1 MPKAFDIFSFA
12 ALAVSG
18 IVSDPKAPARV
29 LSFNDILASHS
40 AIDTYMSD
48 LITTRSEPLHL
59 KPEFSISISASEPT
73 TAPAEKKRNLFY
85 IGVNW
90 ELVYGG
96 AVRSKSLLKKLDASG
111 ELTIY
116 GPPVVRGI
124 RVWEGY
130 QSYAGSLPFDGQ
142 AVVSE
147 IAKHGA
153 ALVLSHPGDIKTGL
167 ATGRIYEAA
176 AAGAVIISDQNRAV
190 REWFGDAVLYF
201 ENDSPTA
208 FEQIMAHLDWMNTH
222 QAQAAEMARE
232 AQEIFRKEF
241 SLDVALKRIYAT
253 LPERKK
259 QLQFGLDPASDD
271 NPQIRLYYILSDD
284 SEQSVDFCLRSC
296 CDQDYCNMDVVVIV
310 DGARET
316 GKLEKALRESS
327 VSYDLRCVKNLQS
340 IAGEAVGQ
348 LIAPMLARD
357 RNANFEYF
365 NVAVSGEW
373 LYSDHLSSLMRIQ
386 RIQAGSVVASVSE
399 VARGDIREVQGAD
412 LKGAYEVRKSNSI
425 EEEMDKP
432 CGFGKFLLPKSAITD
447 LALKLLPSLGRRAM
461 LALVGDQPIKTSF
474 LATVLVDRT
483 LAFFDKDDERNVEN
497 KLLGTWYENAALQLV
512 DPVLEDRSLLRD
524 KRRRRKRQKK
534 LNVLIFILAGALA
547 ASLSLLY

>member
-1 MPKAFDIFSFA
+1 M
-12 ALAVSG
+12 
-18 IVSDPKAPARV
+18 V
-29 LSFNDILASHS
+29 LS
-40 AIDTYMSD
+40 
-48 LITTRSEPLHL
+48 RS
-59 KPEFSISISASEPT
+59 
-73 TAPAEKKRNLFY
+73 
-85 IGVNW
+85 
-90 ELVYGG
+90 
-96 AVRSKSLLKKLDASG
+96 
-111 ELTIY
+111 
-116 GPPVVRGI
+116 
-124 RVWEGY
+124 
-130 QSYAGSLPFDGQ
+130 
-142 AVVSE
+142 
-147 IAKHGA
+147 
-153 ALVLSHPGDIKTGL
+153 GDIETGL

-176 AAGAVIISDQNRAV
+176 AAGAVIISDQNRTI

-201 ENDSPTA
+201 ENDTPTA
-208 FEQIMAHLDWMNTH
+208 FEKIMAHLDWMNTH

-232 AQEIFRKEF
+232 AQEIFRKKL
-241 SLDVALKRIYAT
+241 SLDVSLKSIYAT

-296 CDQDYCNMDVVVIV
+296 CDQDYRNMDVVVIV

-327 VSYDLRCVKNLQS
+327 VSYDLRCVENLQS

-386 RIQAGSVVASVSE
+386 RMQAGSVIASVSE
-399 VARGDIREVQGAD
+399 VARGDIRAVYASD
-412 LKGAYEVRKSNSI
+412 LREAYEVRRSDSI

-461 LALVGDQPIKTSF
+461 LALVGDRPIKTSF

-483 LAFFDKDDERNVEN
+483 LAFFDKDDECNVEN
-497 KLLGTWYENAALQLV
+497 KLLGTWYENEGLQLV
-512 DPVLEDRSLLRD
+512 DPVWERSWLRD
-524 KRRRRKRQKK
+524 KRRRRKRQRK
-534 LNVLIFILAGALA
+534 LSVLILILAGVLET
-547 ASLSLLY
+547 SLSLLY